1 MQDHPILSGPQF
13 PTDPRGHGLDLPA
26 LTDISAPRS
35 RPHSRFAAPF
45 PPSNSIIQFL
55 SSELR
60 GSTSRCCVLGSG
72 PEVLLSWK
80 VLQPW
85 LPSQHATSSGH
96 CTPLPA
102 LAAGLTTRNSA
113 SQPHQPSGA
122 LQSSDTSK
130 EGQLGVAGPSGDR
143 RAHPQ
148 LGRSAPPH
156 PSPRPS
162 RMPSCPP
169 PPLLATV
176 PTSLHWDGLTRWA
189 LPKSRDLGTLIF
201 RVMAW
206 RPLVGTQ

>member
-1 MQDHPILSGPQF
+1 MQDRPILSGPQF

-85 LPSQHATSSGH
+85 LSSPHATSSGH
-96 CTPLPA
+96 CIL
-102 LAAGLTTRNSA
+102 S
-113 SQPHQPSGA
+113 
-122 LQSSDTSK
+122 
-130 EGQLGVAGPSGDR
+130 
-143 RAHPQ
+143 
-148 LGRSAPPH
+148 
-156 PSPRPS
+156 
-162 RMPSCPP
+162 
-169 PPLLATV
+169 
-176 PTSLHWDGLTRWA
+176 SLHWQRGSQPTTPCSSPIGLQEHFRAVKPARRVSLGSQGHRGIAEHTHSWA
-189 LPKSRDLGTLIF
+189 GVPLLPVLPGCHPAHPHPCWPPSPPVCTG
-201 RVMAW
+201 MA
-206 RPLVGTQ
+206 